1 MLLAIAGFLTPSPP
15 ATAALTLALLDD
27 LHMTGAGCYDR
38 MLEVSLPD
46 RAGPAY
52 SDWRTDRDLFYDTLR
67 GNAVERVTAWRDAH
81 DR

>member
-15 ATAALTLALLDD
+15 ATAAVTLALLD

-52 SDWRTDRDLFYDTLR
+52 SDWLNDRGLFYDTLR
-67 GNAVERVTAWRDAH
+67 GNAV
-81 DR
+81 